1 MHMPSIYPEQV
12 RNQAKLLDL
21 RPCVRF
27 LASGLTQL
35 RGLRRRLGGANT
47 MTGADKNHTV
57 SKRSCIPLRKL
68 NLIQNQLCSYRGSI
82 ITGLLFSLKKK
93 IAQSNYVFLS
103 DKI

>member
-1 MHMPSIYPEQV
+1 
-12 RNQAKLLDL
+12 
-21 RPCVRF
+21 
-27 LASGLTQL
+27 
-35 RGLRRRLGGANT
+35 
-47 MTGADKNHTV
+47 MTGADKNHMV

-68 NLIQNQLCSYRGSI
+68 NLIQNQLCSHRDSI